1 MALPFSAITDF
12 LFGNIQKDILHG
24 LEIWTDE
31 SIASPPGEP
40 TSANTYVRIQVVPQ
54 NIQFA
59 QKARISE
66 QVIKDGRA
74 FFFWR
79 KDRTSNHLD
88 LLELNLSGITRSLA
102 KEPGKKSSSFLST
115 LASGALSEIQQGVPL
130 VGSLASLAQSAPPP
144 QKSLTPKQRE
154 WLKLWNITRSR
165 YVTET
170 GINEHHIRLLTPA
183 LPWEGSNGIE
193 FVGHFTGPI
202 QFSEVA
208 DNLFLVQW
216 QFGLIV
222 HYTNPSLDQLLRSS
236 DPTNIANDARKID
249 EPTPPTSTEDAAN
262 AGAPLGPLTGL
273 PGGITDEPL
282 AGTAG
287 QGSVTTEIIT

>member
-12 LFGNIQKDILHG
+12 LFGNIQKDKLQG
-24 LEIWTDE
+24 VEIWTDD
-31 SIASPPGEP
+31 SLTDIDSPTLG
-40 TSANTYVRIQVVPQ
+40 VRRIQVVPQ

-79 KDRTSNHLD
+79 KDRKSSHLD

-102 KEPGKKSSSFLST
+102 QEPGKKSFLST
-115 LASGALSEIQQGVPL
+115 LASGALSEIAGGVPL
-130 VGSLASLAQSAPPP
+130 VGSLANLAQSPPPP
-144 QKSLTPKQRE
+144 QKGLTPKQRE
-154 WLKLWNITRSR
+154 WLKLWWVTRSP
-165 YVTET
+165 YVTER
-170 GINEHHIRLLTPA
+170 GINEHHIRLMTPA
-183 LPWEGSNGIE
+183 LPWATPVE

-208 DNLFLVQW
+208 DNPFLVQW

-222 HYTNPSLDQLLRSS
+222 HYTRPALDQLLSLG
-236 DPTNIANDARKID
+236 DPTNIADDARKVD
-249 EPTPPTSTEDAAN
+249 TPTPPTSTEDTTN
-262 AGAPLGPLTGL
+262 SGAPLGPLTGL
-273 PGGITDEPL
+273 PGGITDESL
-282 AGTAG
+282 VGTAG
-287 QGSVTTEIIT
+287 QGSITDEPLT

>member
-12 LFGNIQKDILHG
+12 LFGNIQKDKLHG
-24 LEIWTDE
+24 LEIWTDD

-40 TSANTYVRIQVVPQ
+40 TSAKTVIRVQVVPQ

-66 QVIKDGRA
+66 QIIKDGRA

-79 KDRTSNHLD
+79 KDRKSNHLD

-102 KEPGKKSSSFLST
+102 QEPGKKSFLST
-115 LASGALSEIQQGVPL
+115 ITSGLVSEIEQGVPFADFGL
-130 VGSLASLAQSAPPP
+130 SHFGQSAPPP
-144 QKSLTPKQRE
+144 PKTLTQKQRE
-154 WLKLWNITRSR
+154 WLKLWNLTRSR
-165 YVTET
+165 FVTET
-170 GINEHHIRLLTPA
+170 GINEHHIRLQTPA
-183 LPWEGSNGIE
+183 LPWANGIE

-208 DNLFLVQW
+208 DNPFLVQW

-222 HYTNPSLDQLLRSS
+222 HYTNPALDQLLSS
-236 DPTNIANDARKID
+236 GDPTNIADDARKVD
-249 EPTPPTSTEDAAN
+249 APTPPTSTEDTTN
-262 AGAPLGPLTGL
+262 SGAPLGPLTGL

-282 AGTAG
+282 VGTAG
-287 QGSVTTEIIT
+287 QGIITDEPLT